1 MCIGELYQC
10 GVNGDTI
17 VPMLNSMLKK
27 TNSSNLILF
36 LSKMTI
42 LNIL

>member
-1 MCIGELYQC
+1 MGIGELYQC

-27 TNSSNLILF
+27 QINLIEFCFYLKWPF
-36 LSKMTI
+36 
-42 LNIL
+42 